1 MSEVILCRQPK
12 IMTVTQ
18 FFEAAKGD
26 DGRYELIDGE
36 IVALSVCDPSKKDDV
51 SPQTYMT
58 ASLSFV

>member
-1 MSEVILCRQPK
+1 
-12 IMTVTQ
+12 MTVTQ

-26 DGRYELIDGE
+26 DGRYELIDVE
-36 IVALSVCDPSKKDDV
+36 IVALSVCDCDPSKKDDV